1 MSGYAALADFYD
13 RLTDDVEYARRAERL
28 LTLFERHRKRPASL
42 LDLACGTGTLTRI
55 LADTGIDMIGVDG
68 SADMLSVAMERAVGR
83 DDLLFL
89 EQDMRELDLFG
100 TVEGA
105 VCILDSLNHLLST
118 ADIAEV
124 FRRLSL
130 FVEPKGLVI
139 FDVNTVYK
147 HSHTLGNNSF
157 VLEQE
162 DFMCVWRNEYRPRT
176 HEVTQVLDFF
186 AEEDDG
192 CYTRTTDIVRERA
205 YSPATLRRILAD
217 ASFEVVAVYDDLSDA
232 SPSDTTERELWVVR
246 NMTTHYDTQK

>member
-1 MSGYAALADFYD
+1 MSGYTVFADFYD
-13 RLTDDVEYARRAERL
+13 RLTEDVEYIRRAERL
-28 LTLFERHRKRPASL
+28 LTLFERHRQRPASL

-55 LADTGIDMIGVDG
+55 LADKGIDMIGVDG
-68 SADMLSVAMERAVGR
+68 SADMLSIAIERTMGR

-139 FDVNTVYK
+139 FDVNTIYK
-147 HSHTLGNNSF
+147 HQHILGNNSF
-157 VLEQE
+157 VLEQD
-162 DFMCVWRNEYRPRT
+162 DFMCVWRNDYQPRT
-176 HEVTQVLDFF
+176 HTVTQVLDFF
-186 AEEDDG
+186 AEEAPDT
-192 CYTRTTDIVRERA
+192 YTRATDVIRERA
-205 YSPATLRRILAD
+205 YSPATLRRLLA
-217 ASFEVVAVYDDLSDA
+217 ATSFEVVAVYDDLSDDA
-232 SPSDTTERELWVVR
+232 PCDTTQRALWVVR